1 MKRAIVN
8 LSLGFALFLGIA
20 GKAGIDPKSQIR
32 VLIGPAQKQVMIEGD
47 ALKII
52 AGGKKISSSGKVQ
65 IEIRSDK
72 LWAKEKKL
80 GDSVKITAQSP
91 IAVNGRLY
99 RGEVWIKE
107 RQGDFLI
114 INQLLIEDYLGGVV
128 KNEMNTRWGLEALKA
143 QTILAR
149 TYALGRVNQPRTK
162 DYDLVATVEDQVYS
176 GVSGEDTESLKAINQ
191 TKGEVLF
198 YQNQLAQV
206 FYHSCCGGETESAQS
221 AWGGAGKP
229 YLKSVDCSYCQECP
243 HYFWRYPKEGVL
255 TPEEIASQLGY
266 LGESVSEIKILE
278 QSPSQR
284 ALKIQVRF
292 KSGYEAVI
300 TGNDFR
306 IRLGRDK
313 IRSTLFK
320 IEKQAEGFVVFG
332 SGSGHGVGLC
342 QWGAKG
348 MAEEGKSYK
357 EILEFYF
364 PGAELRKIY

>member
-1 MKRAIVN
+1 MKSSIAN
-8 LSLGFALFLGIA
+8 LGLIFALFLVMA
-20 GKAGIDPKSQIR
+20 GKAGIDSNPQIR
-32 VLIGPAQKQVMIEGD
+32 VLIGQAHQQLMIEGE
-47 ALKII
+47 ALKIF

-65 IEIRSDK
+65 IEIRNDK

-91 IAVNGRLY
+91 IAVNGRIY
-99 RGEVWIKE
+99 RGGIWIKKA
-107 RQGDFLI
+107 QADFLI
-114 INQLLIEDYLGGVV
+114 INQLPIEDYLAGVV
-128 KNEMNTRWGLEALKA
+128 KNEMNSKWSLEALKA
-143 QTILAR
+143 QTVLAR
-149 TYALGRVNQPRTK
+149 SYALGKVNQPRAK

-176 GVSGEDTESLKAINQ
+176 GVSAEDSQAWQAINQ

-198 YQNQLAQV
+198 YQKELAQV
-206 FYHSCCGGETESAQS
+206 FYHSCCGGKTESAQS

-229 YLKSVDCSYCQECP
+229 YLKSVDCAYCQECP
-243 HYFWRYPKEGVL
+243 YYFWRYPEQGVL
-255 TPEEIASQLGY
+255 TPEEIANQLGY
-266 LGESVSEIKILE
+266 LGESVEELKIVE
-278 QSPSQR
+278 SSPSQR
-284 ALKIQVRF
+284 VLKIQVRF

-313 IRSTLFK
+313 IKSTLFK
-320 IEKQAEGFVVFG
+320 IEKSSEGFVLFG

-348 MAEEGKSYK
+348 MAEQGKSYK

-364 PGAELRKIY
+364 PGTELKRIY